1 MKTIITTILLVATL
15 NVNAALPVSIH
26 SVGKFKFLVESP
38 NAKLTTN
45 IYNGDGQLIH
55 TEYFTS
61 KKLFVLDA
69 LSDGVYRIEV
79 KNEKKEV
86 VSTQSFKIVSET
98 KRELVTL

>member
-1 MKTIITTILLVATL
+1 MKTIITSILLVAAL
-15 NVNAALPVSIH
+15 NVNAASPVSIH
-26 SVGKFKFLVESP
+26 SVGKFKFVVESP

-45 IYNGDGQLIH
+45 IYNADGELLH

-61 KKLFVLDA
+61 KKLFVLDS

-79 KNEKKEV
+79 KNEKREV
-86 VSTQSFKIVSET
+86 VSTKSFKIVSET

>member
-1 MKTIITTILLVATL
+1 MKTIITSILLVAAL
-15 NVNAALPVSIH
+15 NVNAASPVEIH

-38 NAKLTTN
+38 NAKLITN
-45 IYNGDGQLIH
+45 IYNADGELLH

-61 KKLFVLDA
+61 KKLFVLDS

-79 KNEKKEV
+79 KNEKRQV
-86 VSTQSFKIVSET
+86 VSTKSFKIVSET